1 MPSFIY
7 PVLLFVSAVLI
18 ILVGMLLL
26 VLKFFK
32 KVEQGKALIVNTM
45 RSEPVVTFT
54 GKVVYPVINKA
65 EIMDISLKTIEI
77 DRRGREGLI
86 CRDNIRAD
94 IKVAFF
100 VRVNKTREDVLK
112 VAQSIGC
119 ARASDQ
125 ETMEELFSAKFS
137 EALKTVGK
145 QMDFEDL
152 YKKRDQFRDS
162 IIEVIGHDLNGYVL
176 EDAAIDY
183 LEQTPLQSLDAQ
195 NILDA
200 QGIYKI
206 TQLTALQHVETNRE
220 RRDEE
225 MRIRQKDVE
234 AREAILALNR
244 QQSEAEAKQEREIA
258 TVQSR
263 EQAEAARVAAEER
276 LKMEQAGLQ
285 TDEHLAVQEENKQR
299 EIDVAAQNRKR
310 AVAIEVERVER
321 ARALEAVARER
332 DVEMETIAKEKALEQ
347 ERKAIADVIRE
358 RIAVERTVAEE
369 EERIKELR
377 AVASAERDSRTT
389 VITAEAEAQ
398 KLLVADIKAAEAGE
412 QAARFKAR
420 ERLTLAEAQQEASD
434 KEAQAKI
441 RLAEGVQAEAAA
453 TGLAEAR
460 VREANA
466 VALEKQGLAEARIQL
481 EKLRAEAAGTEE
493 QGMAEARVQE
503 AAAEALQKKGLAEAR
518 VEQEKMQAVAAG
530 TEEQGMAQV
539 RVDDAAAAVVE
550 KRGLAEARAIQERL
564 YAEAH
569 GLSEKFNAIKSMGP
583 EGQAYEELR
592 LKLDILQA
600 VEMAAI
606 GANKEIAEA
615 QAGVLGKAFSNA
627 KIDIV
632 GGEGVF
638 FDRLVNAISMTKSVD
653 RFVGSGQTA
662 GELYRRYQQAGGNLL
677 GDLKEVLSRPAVSTE
692 DLQRLSV
699 TAFLGRLLGGGDL
712 APEHR
717 AKLEQL
723 LKLATEL
730 GLDQTGPAEAPKAE
744 D

>member
-276 LKMEQAGLQ
+276 LKMERAGLQ

-321 ARALEAVARER
+321 ARALEAIARER

-358 RIAVERTVAEE
+358 RVAVERTVAEE

-493 QGMAEARVQE
+493 QGMA
-503 AAAEALQKKGLAEAR
+503 
-518 VEQEKMQAVAAG
+518 
-530 TEEQGMAQV
+530 QV

-550 KRGLAEARAIQERL
+550 KRGLAEAQAIQERL

-615 QAGVLGKAFSNA
+615 QAQVLGEAFSNA

-653 RFVGSGQTA
+653 RFVDSGQTA

-730 GLDQTGPAEAPKAE
+730 GLDQAGPAEAPKAE